1 MPQAPSYPPANP
13 ANQLPHPRLQAARPC
28 TDMKLDLPMRKRH
41 ANKRW
46 QPSPPKHMRPQ
57 PVKQQRDSSP
67 TRKQADRQAA
77 PEPPNSNSRAHHR
90 NPREHFCDAC
100 MRGCDACLADAMR
113 DHSHT
118 HTLHAACV
126 LLPLHVRVAW
136 FACLARVRR
145 MCRGPHLPGAVRRC
159 KAGTQP
165 SFSVVHSR
173 PGGAPPVA
181 AAAGQHR
188 QQAVQSLLP
197 SLCRRHHH
205 TRPPTLPTSCPTPD
219 CRQPGHAQ
227 T

>member
-1 MPQAPSYPPANP
+1 MHRHETGLAHAQEAREQEVAAQPAQAHAPTACE
-13 ANQLPHPRLQAARPC
+13 AA
-28 TDMKLDLPMRKRH
+28 KGQ
-41 ANKRW
+41 
-46 QPSPPKHMRPQ
+46 QPNAQ
-57 PVKQQRDSSP
+57 
-67 TRKQADRQAA
+67 TGRQAA
-77 PEPPNSNSRAHHR
+77 PEPPNSNNRAHHR
-90 NPREHFCDAC
+90 NPREHCCNAC

-126 LLPLHVRVAW
+126 MLPLHVRVAW